1 MNVTGA
7 QLFALFNKA
16 FKYIGSYSNS
26 LLVGYI
32 LYAVIF
38 KNAMLK
44 ANIPYISTSTY
55 SALHKQLLYFL
66 LILALNMT
74 VNIVLKYSIQ
84 EPRPV
89 DKSHYGLGY
98 DYGMPSGHAQTATL
112 LLLILFSIN
121 APLIIRIVS
130 TLLVIIIYIHRYIFQ
145 YHTLNQIIG
154 GIVVGGTMWKLLL

>member
-7 QLFALFNKA
+7 QLYALLNKA

-38 KNAMLK
+38 KKAMLN

-74 VNIVLKYSIQ
+74 VNIVLKYSIK

-89 DKSHYGLGY
+89 DKSQHGIGY
-98 DYGMPSGHAQTATL
+98 DYGMPSGHSQTATL
-112 LLLILFSIN
+112 LLLIIFSIN
-121 APLIIRIVS
+121 APLNIRIVA
-130 TLLVIIIYIHRYIFQ
+130 TLLVIIIYIHRYVFQ
-145 YHTLNQIIG
+145 YHTIKQIIG